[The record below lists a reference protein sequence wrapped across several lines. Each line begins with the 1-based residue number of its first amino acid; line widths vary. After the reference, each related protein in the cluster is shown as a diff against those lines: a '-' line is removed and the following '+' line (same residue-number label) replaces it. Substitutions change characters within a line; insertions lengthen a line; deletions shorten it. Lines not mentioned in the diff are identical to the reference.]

1 MLKKTIVAALTLG
14 VFSNAAFA
22 TEFQDKQ
29 AIMKMMNPYI
39 NAVACATSKVEL
51 KDIVNIHPPE
61 EDYTG
66 STYYVLW
73 SGDKGCEGGSGTMSA
88 YISEVSR
95 YSTSRPFLV
104 NTDDA
109 LGDNNEK
116 AWATR
121 SSFTNYRFINSMK
134 KTQDGLLEIVSWNY
148 ADDIYGGKDGGNNFP
163 ANKFKY
169 TLALD
174 EESGWKVIKQ
184 VLLEQNK

>member
-1 MLKKTIVAALTLG
+1 
-14 VFSNAAFA
+14 
-22 TEFQDKQ
+22 
-29 AIMKMMNPYI
+29 MKMMNQYI

-121 SSFTNYRFINSMK
+121 SSFTNYRFYK
-134 KTQDGLLEIVSWNY
+134 LYEEDTRRFVGDHQLE
-148 ADDIYGGKDGGNNFP
+148 
-163 ANKFKY
+163 
-169 TLALD
+169 LCR
-174 EESGWKVIKQ
+174 
-184 VLLEQNK
+184 